1 MQFGRLTRRE
11 VIAFVAGTAVAWP
24 FATRA
29 QSTMPVI
36 GFMHTAS
43 PDRFPHL
50 VPAFRKGLSEVG
62 YVEGQ
67 NVKIEYRW
75 AEGHY
80 ERLPE
85 LAADLIAR
93 QVNVLAATG
102 GDESGL
108 AAKSVASTTPIVFQM
123 GSDPVRLGL
132 VASLNRPGGRI
143 TGSTLLTTE
152 LAPKRLELLHELI
165 PKATSVAMLVNPTDP
180 SAELQ
185 ARELQEAARAV
196 GMQAHVLR
204 ASKDTDIEPAFTS
217 IIEHSDN
224 ALIVQTDP
232 FFTSRRD
239 RLVSL
244 ANQHSIPAMYGFRE
258 FAEVGG
264 LISYG
269 AELGDVFRHTG
280 IYAGRILQGEEPAN
294 LPILQPTKF
303 DLVINLKTAKALGI
317 TVPLTLQVAADEVIE

>member
-1 MQFGRLTRRE
+1 
-11 VIAFVAGTAVAWP
+11 
-24 FATRA
+24 
-29 QSTMPVI
+29 MPVI

-217 IIEHSDN
+217 ILEHSDN